1 MTIETAVAAGPSAD
15 DYSDET
21 STFGDRL
28 LLARESVGFSQAQL
42 GRRMGVKIQTL
53 KNWEE
58 DRSEPRANKLQ
69 MLAGMLNVSMVWLMS
84 GRGDAPQMAVN
95 GGGGDDAQAFLAD
108 LRGLRTEQVRLAE
121 KMARLEKRLRVV
133 IAQ

>member
-1 MTIETAVAAGPSAD
+1 MQGEFSDALDVPAA

-28 LLARESVGFSQAQL
+28 TLARETLGLDQAQL
-42 GRRMGVKIQTL
+42 AHRIGIKHQTL

-69 MLAGMLNVSMVWLMS
+69 MLAGMLNVSIVWLMS
-84 GRGDAPQMAVN
+84 GQGDAPSTEAAT
-95 GGGGDDAQAFLAD
+95 DDRAAEECLTE
-108 LRGLRTEQVRLAE
+108 LRRLRSEQIRIVE
-121 KMARLEKRLRVV
+121 KMARLEKRLRAVV
-133 IAQ
+133 G